1 MSLYSRAYKR
11 RPTGLPLS
19 FGSSLE
25 GWYDF
30 KDLTTLFQNSNGTT
44 AVTTDYN
51 PVGYWGD
58 KSGKGRHLI
67 QATSADQ
74 PRYYSGDSKGIFFSG
89 YKSLKCINGATWAG
103 NLNTFTIFIVYT
115 PPTQLGSYSSNPT
128 IFSFDNASHPY
139 AINLTCDGLL
149 QVTNTSSFS
158 IQYNYYTSKTIPN
171 NYLGMYYDVKQLHTI
186 VKTSSTTQ
194 IGLKDRTEMTD
205 LGSFASATSYTDL
218 IFGYNSLNQM
228 ASTFEGYI
236 KEVIFYSRNLS
247 SIEYLNIIDY
257 LIAKYSIDVNY
268 TYPST
273 APVCPTTTTTTA
285 APTTTTAA
293 PTTTT
298 ASPTTTTAAPSETY
312 YCVCDTTTGLA
323 GACGSYTSNPNSNPN
338 LVVNGPYSTLEA
350 CNATNC
356 SSQYCASND

>member
-11 RPTGLPLS
+11 RPTSLPLS

-44 AVTTDYN
+44 AVTSDMQY
-51 PVGYWGD
+51 VGYWGD

-115 PPTQLGSYSSNPT
+115 PPTNLGSYSLNPT
-128 IFSFDNASHPY
+128 IFSFGHESNPY
-139 AINLTCDGLL
+139 AINLTCDGSL
-149 QVTNTSSFS
+149 QVTNTSSLS
-158 IQYNYYTSKTIPN
+158 IPYNYYTSKIIPD
-171 NYLGMYYDVKQLHTI
+171 NYLGMYYNVKQLHTI

-205 LGSFASATSYTDL
+205 VGSFASATSYTDL

-247 SIEYLNIIDY
+247 SIEYLNIINY
-257 LIAKYSIDVNY
+257 LIEKYTIDVNY

-285 APTTTTAA
+285 APSSAGW
-293 PTTTT
+293 
-298 ASPTTTTAAPSETY
+298 
-312 YCVCDTTTGLA
+312 YCVCDPNGLGVGVCGYYNSDPSQIQQNEGFLITG
-323 GACGSYTSNPNSNPN
+323 PW
-338 LVVNGPYSTLEA
+338 
-350 CNATNC
+350 ATEPQCLSSC
-356 SSQYCASND
+356 SVRC

>member
-67 QATSADQ
+67 QATLTDQ
-74 PRYYSGDSKGIFFSG
+74 PYYSSGDSRGIFFE
-89 YKSLKCINGATWAG
+89 YYHSLKCVNGATWAG
-103 NLNTFTIFIVYT
+103 NLNTFTIFMVYT
-115 PPTQLGSYSSNPT
+115 PTSLGSYNLQPTILSFNNATKPYGINFNCNGFFETSDSDSNGSQYAYSTSKIINEGYLGSYS
-128 IFSFDNASHPY
+128 
-139 AINLTCDGLL
+139 
-149 QVTNTSSFS
+149 
-158 IQYNYYTSKTIPN
+158 
-171 NYLGMYYDVKQLHTI
+171 DVKQLHTI
-186 VKTSSTTQ
+186 VKTSPTTQ
-194 IGLKDRTEMTD
+194 IGLKDRTEMTNG
-205 LGSFASATSYTDL
+205 GSFASETSYTDL
-218 IFGYNSLNQM
+218 IFGYNPLSPLTTSFN
-228 ASTFEGYI
+228 GYI

-298 ASPTTTTAAPSETY
+298 ASPTTTTAAP
-312 YCVCDTTTGLA
+312 TTTTVA
-323 GACGSYTSNPNSNPN
+323 PVTTTKEPTI
-338 LVVNGPYSTLEA
+338 VLE
-350 CNATNC
+350 
-356 SSQYCASND
+356 

>member
-1 MSLYSRAYKR
+1 MSLYSRSYKR
-11 RPTGLPLS
+11 RPAGLPLS

-44 AVTTDYN
+44 PVTTDYN

-58 KSGKGRHLI
+58 KSGKGRHLT
-67 QATSADQ
+67 QETSDDR
-74 PRYYSGDSKGIFFSG
+74 PVYLSGDSKGISFSG
-89 YKSLKCINGATWAG
+89 YKGLKCINGAAWAG
-103 NLNTFTIFIVYT
+103 NLNTFTIFMVYT
-115 PPTQLGSYSSNPT
+115 PTILGSYDLRPTILSFNNATKPYAIDFTCDGFFETTNSVSTCSQYAYSTSKIINEGYLGSYSN
-128 IFSFDNASHPY
+128 
-139 AINLTCDGLL
+139 
-149 QVTNTSSFS
+149 
-158 IQYNYYTSKTIPN
+158 
-171 NYLGMYYDVKQLHTI
+171 VKQLHTI

-194 IGLKDRTEMTD
+194 IGLKDRTEMTN
-205 LGSFASATSYTDL
+205 SVSCASETSYTDL
-218 IFGYNSLNQM
+218 IFGYNPLSPLTT
-228 ASTFEGYI
+228 TFNGYI

-268 TYPST
+268 SYPAI

-298 ASPTTTTAAPSETY
+298 TTTTTAAPSSAGY
-312 YCVCDTTTGLA
+312 YCVCDPNGSGIGVCGYYTTNP
-323 GACGSYTSNPNSNPN
+323 SNGTLIVS
-338 LVVNGPYSTLEA
+338 GPYATSGICA
-350 CNATNC
+350 ANCNVNC
-356 SSQYCASND
+356 AA